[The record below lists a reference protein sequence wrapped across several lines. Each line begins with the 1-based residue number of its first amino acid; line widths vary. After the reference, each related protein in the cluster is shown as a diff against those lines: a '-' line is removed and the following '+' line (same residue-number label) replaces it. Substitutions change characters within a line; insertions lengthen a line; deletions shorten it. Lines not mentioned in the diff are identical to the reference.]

1 MAGRRAQKAV
11 AAGEACTLAD
21 LAEAGSAV
29 EDLEAV
35 GDFAGRVR
43 ARETCE
49 HKRFQAWRNEYVA
62 CDEE

>member
-11 AAGEACTLAD
+11 AAGEACALAD

-35 GDFAGRVR
+35 GSEDFAGRVR
-43 ARETCE
+43 SA
-49 HKRFQAWRNEYVA
+49 
-62 CDEE
+62 